1 MEKKAKLRLDAYLTE
16 QGLFETRSRAQA
28 AIMAGQVLVD
38 EMKIDKPGTSVKEG
52 AKIRILGDQLR
63 YVSRGGLKLAKA
75 LQKFPVSVAGKVMAD
90 IGASTGGFTDCA
102 LQNGAVR
109 VYAIDVGY
117 GQLDWKLRN
126 DPRVINME
134 RTNARLL
141 EADSLPEP
149 IEAASIDVAFI
160 SLEKILPAV
169 RKLLAA
175 DAFVIALVKP
185 QFEAGKEIDKPGTS
199 VKEGAKIRILGDQLR
214 YVSRGGLKLAKAL
227 QKFPVSV
234 AGKVMADIG
243 ASTGGFTDCA
253 LQNGAVRV
261 YAIDV
266 GYGQLD
272 WKLRN
277 DPRVINMERTNARLL
292 EADSLPE
299 PIEAASIDVAF
310 ISLEKILPAVRK
322 LLAADAFVIALVK
335 PQFEAGKENVGKK
348 GVVRDPA
355 VHKEVLRRII
365 AFAEQEGFGIG
376 GLDYSPV
383 KGPEGNIE
391 YLLYLTATPA
401 KNVSDT
407 RLSLADID
415 RLVSESHAILDNKG

>member
-38 EMKIDKPGTSVKEG
+38 EVKIDKPGTSVKEG
-52 AKIRILGDQLR
+52 AKIRILGDRLR

-75 LQKFPVSVAGKVMAD
+75 LQKFPVSV
-90 IGASTGGFTDCA
+90 T
-102 LQNGAVR
+102 
-109 VYAIDVGY
+109 
-117 GQLDWKLRN
+117 
-126 DPRVINME
+126 
-134 RTNARLL
+134 
-141 EADSLPEP
+141 
-149 IEAASIDVAFI
+149 
-160 SLEKILPAV
+160 
-169 RKLLAA
+169 
-175 DAFVIALVKP
+175 
-185 QFEAGKEIDKPGTS
+185 
-199 VKEGAKIRILGDQLR
+199 
-214 YVSRGGLKLAKAL
+214 
-227 QKFPVSV
+227 
-234 AGKVMADIG
+234 GKVMADIG

-348 GVVRDPA
+348 GVVRDLA